1 MRLEYDPVA
10 EDFLLIEQG
19 RVVER
24 VLIYPSYL
32 WSEDDIP
39 EVGRIL
45 DRLRRPARSADPVR
59 TSIDKP
65 TPTPVD
71 EALIKRFKPNGA
83 PLLDLPEIDI
93 ELEDLL

>member
-19 RVVER
+19 RVIAREFLDLEEGWDSNKAVELLR
-24 VLIYPSYL
+24 
-32 WSEDDIP
+32 
-39 EVGRIL
+39 
-45 DRLRRPARSADPVR
+45 RLKRPARSTDPVR
-59 TSIDKP
+59 TSLDKP

-71 EALIKRFKPNGA
+71 ETLVKRFKPNGA